1 MRSDGWMKWDAERV
15 AKEIRAHNDAY
26 WQRNQPVIS
35 DYEYDRM
42 VQRLRLL
49 NPEHS
54 TLNDLG
60 APANVLGTSVRHE
73 RAMLSLDK
81 AYDEKSLLHWAGKF
95 DGELVMSPKVDGVAC
110 SIRYEDGRLKVAA
123 TRGSG
128 SVGEDITQNVL
139 QIVDVPRQ
147 LSDGPTNIEVRGEVY
162 LPLTAFERV
171 KDQLAN
177 PRNATAGALK
187 QKKANRVKALGIR
200 FMAYDVIGLEVN
212 TEIEKLKYAV
222 RWGFSTVEQTLVS
235 RGEVQAG
242 YDRYVARR
250 RSLDFEIDGVVFK
263 ANRLSEHERLG
274 ETAHHPRYAIAYKL
288 QGDSGTTVLES
299 IEWSISRTG
308 VLTPVGLVAPVEL
321 SGAVVTRITLHHW
334 GMVQSKNLTLGAQ
347 VVAMRRGGVI
357 PHLEHVVKPGP
368 TAITPPSECPSCAHP
383 TLQDGD
389 LIRCPNAHACPAQ
402 SVGVLS
408 HYAKALGIE
417 GFGDVWLET
426 FVDANLLRSPNDFY
440 TLTIAALIQ
449 FDRMGSTLANK
460 LVDEVEKAR
469 RVPLQTFIFALGLT
483 DVGKSVAETVA
494 SSFGTLG
501 AIRTASTDDFLNL
514 PMVGPIVARNLR
526 EGLTSQAE
534 LIDALCR
541 HIEVLPYEGI
551 AVEINEKVVGKSF
564 LFTGTLVAMKRGDA
578 QALVKSSGG
587 SAASGVS
594 KSLGYLVVGDAGSAG
609 SKLTKAES
617 LGITI
622 LTEAAFLG
630 LFDA

>member
-1 MRSDGWMKWDAERV
+1 MSSDGWMNWDAQRV
-15 AKEIRAHNDAY
+15 AEEVRAHNDAY
-26 WQRNQPVIS
+26 WQRDQPIIS
-35 DYEYDRM
+35 DYKYDRM
-42 VQRLRLL
+42 VERLRHLA
-49 NPEHS
+49 PEHP
-54 TLNDLG
+54 TLSELG
-60 APANVLGTSVRHE
+60 GPNNVLGASVRHE

-81 AYDEKSLLHWAGKF
+81 AYDEKALLHWASKF
-95 DGELVMSPKVDGVAC
+95 EGALVMSPKVDGVAC
-110 SIRYEDGRLKVAA
+110 SIRYENGRLKVAA

-171 KDQLAN
+171 RDQLAN

-187 QKKANRVKALGIR
+187 QKNANRVRTLGVR
-200 FMAYDVIGLEVN
+200 FMAYDVVGLEVN
-212 TEIEKLKYAV
+212 TEIEKLKHAAS
-222 RWGFSTVEQTLVS
+222 WGFSTVEQAVVS
-235 RGEVQAG
+235 RQEVQTG
-242 YDRYVARR
+242 YERYVARR

-263 ANRLSEHERLG
+263 ANRLSEHARLG

-334 GMVQSKNLTLGAQ
+334 GMVQSKSLTLGAE

-368 TAITPPSECPSCAHP
+368 TEILPPSECPSCAHP
-383 TLQDGD
+383 TLEDGD
-389 LIRCPNAHACPAQ
+389 LIRCPNVHACPAQ

-417 GFGDVWLET
+417 GFGDVWLDT
-426 FVDANLLRSPNDFY
+426 FVDAGLLRSPTDFY
-440 TLTIAALIQ
+440 TLTCAELIP
-449 FDRMGSTLANK
+449 FERMGSTLANK
-460 LVDEVEKAR
+460 LIDEVNKSR
-469 RVPLQTFIFALGLT
+469 RVPLETFIFALGLP

-494 SSFGTLG
+494 SSFGNLQS
-501 AIRTASTDDFLNL
+501 IRNASLEDFLSL

-526 EGLTSQAE
+526 KGLTSQAE
-534 LIDALCR
+534 LIDDLCR
-541 HIEVLPYEGI
+541 HIEVLPFEGVE
-551 AVEINEKVVGKSF
+551 VEINDLVVGKSF
-564 LFTGTLVAMKRGDA
+564 LFTGTLVAMKRGEA
-578 QALVKSSGG
+578 QILVKSSGG

-594 KSLGYLVVGDAGSAG
+594 KSLDYLVVGDAGSAG

-617 LGITI
+617 LGIDI
-622 LTEAAFLG
+622 LTESAFLK
-630 LFDA
+630 LFDV